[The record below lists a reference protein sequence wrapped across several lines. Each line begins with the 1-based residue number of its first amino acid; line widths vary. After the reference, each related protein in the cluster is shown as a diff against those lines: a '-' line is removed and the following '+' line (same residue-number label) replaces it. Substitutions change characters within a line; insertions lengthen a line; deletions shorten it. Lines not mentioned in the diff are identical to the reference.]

1 MNEQAIPTK
10 DAAAAAAVAKGTAKK
25 GGGMM
30 GTVAAGVVLVGI
42 GVGMGTYVSSLFTTI
57 KTEGA
62 AVHGAE
68 EHKATHSGIEH
79 LSEINIPDLMANIRN
94 QAGRRYIKVSSSF
107 WLNHEDAI
115 KVGLSDGADGHGG
128 GGGGGGGGDNVK
140 RIVQMALEE
149 HLRSYDIDELTG
161 PNISLQLKKG
171 FKDRI
176 EKTMHE
182 LFPAFKEDHEFVH
195 RVVLTNLLVQ

>member
-1 MNEQAIPTK
+1 MAEH
-10 DAAAAAAVAKGTAKK
+10 AAPAAPAVPAASAGEKSK

-30 GTVAAGVVLVGI
+30 GPLAAGVVLILIGA
-42 GVGMGTYVSSLFTTI
+42 GVGGYVSSLFSTV
-57 KTEGA
+57 KAEGA
-62 AVHGAE
+62 AEAHTE
-68 EHKATHSGIEH
+68 EKKEDAHAGIAH
-79 LSEINIPDLMANIRN
+79 LTEVSMPDLMSNVRN
-94 QAGRRYIKVSSSF
+94 QSGRRYIKLTCSF
-107 WLNHEDAI
+107 WLGNDEAT
-115 KVGLSDGADGHGG
+115 KVGFAGGGGGHGG
-128 GGGGGGGGDNVK
+128 GGSGGSDVK

-176 EKTMHE
+176 EKTLRE
-182 LFPAFKEDHEFVH
+182 LYPELKADQELVH

>member
-1 MNEQAIPTK
+1 MAEQAAPTAP
-10 DAAAAAAVAKGTAKK
+10 AASAAPVAEKSK

-30 GTVAAGVVLVGI
+30 GPLAAGVVLVAIGAGLGWFLTSLASEVKAGGATEAHATEEKKEEAAHAGI
-42 GVGMGTYVSSLFTTI
+42 AHLTEVSM
-57 KTEGA
+57 
-62 AVHGAE
+62 
-68 EHKATHSGIEH
+68 
-79 LSEINIPDLMANIRN
+79 PDLMSNVRN
-94 QAGRRYIKVSSSF
+94 QAGRRYIKVACSF
-107 WLNHEDAI
+107 WVSAEDAT
-115 KVGLSDGADGHGG
+115 KTGFAGGGGHGG
-128 GGGGGGGGDNVK
+128 AAGGTEVK

-176 EKTMHE
+176 EKTLRE
-182 LFPAFKEDHEFVH
+182 LYPDLKADQELVH

>member
-1 MNEQAIPTK
+1 MAEHAAPTAPATP
-10 DAAAAAAVAKGTAKK
+10 AAATGEKSK

-30 GTVAAGVVLVGI
+30 GPLVAGVVLIALGA
-42 GVGMGTYVSSLFTTI
+42 GVGGYVSSLFTAV
-57 KTEGA
+57 KAEGA
-62 AVHGAE
+62 AEAHTGE
-68 EHKATHSGIEH
+68 KKEDGHSGIAH
-79 LSEINIPDLMANIRN
+79 LTEVAMPDLMSNVRN
-94 QAGRRYIKVSSSF
+94 QSGRRYIKLSCSF
-107 WLNHEDAI
+107 WLGHEEAI
-115 KVGLSDGADGHGG
+115 TVGFAGG
-128 GGGGGGGGDNVK
+128 GGGGGHGGGAGGGGSEVK

-176 EKTMHE
+176 EKTLRELYPALKADHE
-182 LFPAFKEDHEFVH
+182 LVH

>member
-1 MNEQAIPTK
+1 MNEQAIPAK
-10 DAAAAAAVAKGTAKK
+10 DAAAAAAAAAAKGTAKK

-30 GTVAAGVVLVGI
+30 GTLAAGALLVGV
-42 GVGMGTYVSSLFTTI
+42 GVGLGTYVSGLFTTI

-62 AVHGAE
+62 VVHGAE
-68 EHKATHSGIEH
+68 EHKATHTGIEH
-79 LSEINIPDLMANIRN
+79 LSEINMPDLMANIRN

-107 WLNHEDAI
+107 WLNHEDAN
-115 KVGLSDGADGHGG
+115 KVGLSDGAGGHGG
-128 GGGGGGGGDNVK
+128 GGGNNVK

>member
-1 MNEQAIPTK
+1 MNEQAIPAK
-10 DAAAAAAVAKGTAKK
+10 DAAAAAAAAKGTAKK

-42 GVGMGTYVSSLFTTI
+42 GVGMGTYVSGLFTTI

-62 AVHGAE
+62 EVHGAE
-68 EHKATHSGIEH
+68 EHKAIHSGIEH
-79 LSEINIPDLMANIRN
+79 LSEIKMPDLMANIRN

-107 WLNHEDAI
+107 WLNHEDAV
-115 KVGLSDGADGHGG
+115 KVGLSDGGG
-128 GGGGGGGGDNVK
+128 GGHGGGGGGDNVK

-171 FKDRI
+171 FKDRV